1 MASMHTKNLLQTV
14 MKGYTNNPLGFIPA
28 FIMLVYAAIMLIL
41 VFTQSDKLRQT
52 DITALVYFLVLFPV
66 ILFIGFLWAVKYHFK
81 LYAPKDY
88 NDDDSFFISV
98 LMTAAA
104 IQRKNNGK
112 QLSLNKLKGIA
123 YGLRDNASKSIR
135 QRNTKRK
142 EILWV
147 DDNPDNNLYERY
159 LFEASGIAV
168 TSAQSTNEAMNLL
181 NSHRYSAIISDMQR
195 AEGGEAGIE
204 LLQKIRNMNNNTP
217 FFIYTGNKTPQK
229 EEKTKENGGQG
240 CTDSPEELYRMVLS
254 L

>member
-1 MASMHTKNLLQTV
+1 MHTKNLLQTARS
-14 MKGYTNNPLGFIPA
+14 YTSNPLGIIALFIV
-28 FIMLVYAAIMLIL
+28 LVYGMAAL
-41 VFTQSDKLRQT
+41 VITQSDTLRQG
-52 DITALVYFLVLFPV
+52 DITALVCFLIAFPV
-66 ILFIGFLWAVKYHFK
+66 IVFAGFLWMVTEHHFK

-112 QLSLNKLKGIA
+112 QLSLNELKGIA

-168 TSAQSTNEAMNLL
+168 TSAQSTDEAMNLL

-195 AEGGEAGIE
+195 AEGGEAGIA

>member
-1 MASMHTKNLLQTV
+1 MEPMHTKNLLQTARS
-14 MKGYTNNPLGFIPA
+14 YTSNPLGFIPA
-28 FIMLVYAAIMLIL
+28 FIMLVYAAMPIL

-112 QLSLNKLKGIA
+112 QLPLNELKSIA
-123 YGLRDNASKSIR
+123 DELRNGVSKSIR

-147 DDNPDNNLYERY
+147 DDDPDNNLYERY

-168 TSAQSTNEAMNLL
+168 TSVQSTDEAMNRL
-181 NSHRYSAIISDMQR
+181 NSHRYFAVISDMQR
-195 AEGGEAGIE
+195 AEGGEEGIA
-204 LLQKIRNMNNNTP
+204 LLQNIRNMNDRTP
-217 FFIYTGNKTPQK
+217 FFIYTGNKTPHK
-229 EEKTKENGGQG
+229 EEMTKKTAGKAVQTIRKNSTGWF
-240 CTDSPEELYRMVLS
+240 
-254 L
+254 

>member
-1 MASMHTKNLLQTV
+1 MHTKNLLQTARS
-14 MKGYTNNPLGFIPA
+14 YTSNPLGIIALFIV
-28 FIMLVYAAIMLIL
+28 LVYGMAAL
-41 VFTQSDKLRQT
+41 VITQSDTLRQG
-52 DITALVYFLVLFPV
+52 DITALVCFLIAFPV
-66 ILFIGFLWAVKYHFK
+66 IVFAGFLWAVKYHFK

-112 QLSLNKLKGIA
+112 QLSLNELKGIA

-168 TSAQSTNEAMNLL
+168 TSAQSTDEAMNLL
-181 NSHRYSAIISDMQR
+181 NSHHYSAIISDMQR

-217 FFIYTGNKTPQK
+217 FFIYTGNKTSHK
-229 EEKTKENGGQG
+229 EEMTRENGGQG
-240 CTDSPEELYRMVLS
+240 CTDNPEELYRMVLS

>member
-1 MASMHTKNLLQTV
+1 MTMNTEYFSGTA
-14 MKGYTNNPLGFIPA
+14 KGYASNPLGIIALFIV
-28 FIMLVYAAIMLIL
+28 LVYGMATL
-41 VFTQSDKLRQT
+41 VITQSDTLRQG
-52 DITALVYFLVLFPV
+52 DITALVCFLISFPV
-66 ILFIGFLWAVKYHFK
+66 IVFGGFLWMVTQHHFK

-88 NDDDSFFISV
+88 DNDDGFFISV
-98 LMTAAA
+98 LIAAAA

-112 QLSLNKLKGIA
+112 QLSLNELKDIA
-123 YGLRDNASKSIR
+123 NELRDSASKNSR

-159 LFEASGIAV
+159 LFEASGITV
-168 TSAQSTNEAMNLL
+168 TSAQSTDEAINLL
-181 NSHRYSAIISDMQR
+181 NSHRYFAVISDMQR
-195 AEGGEAGIE
+195 KEGGEAGIA
-204 LLQKIRNMNNNTP
+204 LLQKIRNMNNQTP

-240 CTDSPEELYRMVLS
+240 CTDNPEELYKMVLN

>member
-1 MASMHTKNLLQTV
+1 MEPRHTKNLLQTARS
-14 MKGYTNNPLGFIPA
+14 YTSNPLGIIALFIV
-28 FIMLVYAAIMLIL
+28 LVYGMATL
-41 VFTQSDKLRQT
+41 VITQSDTLRQG
-52 DITALVYFLVLFPV
+52 DITALVCFFIAFPV
-66 ILFIGFLWAVKYHFK
+66 IVFAGFLWMVTEHHFK

-112 QLSLNKLKGIA
+112 QLSLNELKGIA

-168 TSAQSTNEAMNLL
+168 TSAQSTDEAMNLL

-217 FFIYTGNKTPQK
+217 FFIYTGNKTSHK
-229 EEKTKENGGQG
+229 EEMTRENGGQG
-240 CTDSPEELYRMVLS
+240 CTDNPEEPYRMVLS

>member
-1 MASMHTKNLLQTV
+1 MEPRHTKNLLQTV
-14 MKGYTNNPLGFIPA
+14 IKGYTNNPLGFIPV

-66 ILFIGFLWAVKYHFK
+66 ILFIGFLWVVKYHFK

-112 QLSLNKLKGIA
+112 QLSLNELKGIA

-168 TSAQSTNEAMNLL
+168 TSAQSTDEAMNLL

-195 AEGGEAGIE
+195 AEGGEAGIA
-204 LLQKIRNMNNNTP
+204 LLQKIRNMNDNTP

>member
-1 MASMHTKNLLQTV
+1 MEPMHTKNLLQTARS
-14 MKGYTNNPLGFIPA
+14 YTSNPLGIIALFIV
-28 FIMLVYAAIMLIL
+28 LVYGMAAL
-41 VFTQSDKLRQT
+41 VITQSDTLRQG
-52 DITALVYFLVLFPV
+52 DITALVCFLIAFPV
-66 ILFIGFLWAVKYHFK
+66 IVFAGFLWMVTEHHFK
-81 LYAPKDY
+81 FYAPKDY

-112 QLSLNKLKGIA
+112 QLSLNELKGIA

-168 TSAQSTNEAMNLL
+168 TSAQSTDEAMNLL

-195 AEGGEAGIE
+195 AEGGEAGIA

>member
-1 MASMHTKNLLQTV
+1 MEPMHTKNLLQTARS
-14 MKGYTNNPLGFIPA
+14 YTSNPLGIIALFIV
-28 FIMLVYAAIMLIL
+28 LVYGMAAL
-41 VFTQSDKLRQT
+41 VITQSDTLRQG
-52 DITALVYFLVLFPV
+52 DITALVCFLIAFPV
-66 ILFIGFLWAVKYHFK
+66 IVFAGFLWMVTEHHFK

-104 IQRKNNGK
+104 IQRKNSGK
-112 QLSLNKLKGIA
+112 QLSLNELKGIA
-123 YGLRDNASKSIR
+123 YGLRDNASKNIR

-195 AEGGEAGIE
+195 AEGGEAGIA